1 MTDASMKGVEAGDF
15 MTVVDA
21 EDAIKNAKGETLKAF
36 ADQIYDVA
44 FSDDVTANLNLSGTH
59 TDTLSQNAEKT
70 KLTYTVGEKNVSN
83 AAMTGELAWQDG
95 GVHYTNTS
103 YNFNTDAKTDLGG
116 LTFGKVTADPTGQS
130 MTLINGKAAGTV
142 ENAPASFGV
151 TLAKANT
158 TLDATAAGVATVANG
173 DVTYSVTGVTLDKV
187 TVNQVTAT
195 ADTVPDGWTVAK
207 DASGKTALTIDTENM
222 QLPTGSANKEHAILT
237 ISNDSFAGATV
248 TGRYAYASHS
258 PFTKANGG
266 VTVAGEKE
274 GGVKLSNDS
283 KSVVYHVV
291 QDHVKDVTLGS
302 VTFAKDATLLTVG
315 RK

>member
-1 MTDASMKGVEAGDF
+1 MS
-15 MTVVDA
+15 
-21 EDAIKNAKGETLKAF
+21 
-36 ADQIYDVA
+36 
-44 FSDDVTANLNLSGTH
+44 FSDIFKSSFLENVTSVSLLDMALALVLAFGVG
-59 TDTLSQNAEKT
+59 LFIFFIYKKT
-70 KLTYTVGEKNVSN
+70 Y
-83 AAMTGELAWQDG
+83 A
-95 GVHYTNTS
+95 GVMYS
-103 YNFNTDAKTDLGG
+103 
-116 LTFGKVTADPTGQS
+116 S
-130 MTLINGKAAGTV
+130 
-142 ENAPASFGV
+142 SFGV

-266 VTVAGEKE
+266 VTVAGEK
-274 GGVKLSNDS
+274 K
-283 KSVVYHVV
+283 
-291 QDHVKDVTLGS
+291 
-302 VTFAKDATLLTVG
+302 AA
-315 RK
+315 